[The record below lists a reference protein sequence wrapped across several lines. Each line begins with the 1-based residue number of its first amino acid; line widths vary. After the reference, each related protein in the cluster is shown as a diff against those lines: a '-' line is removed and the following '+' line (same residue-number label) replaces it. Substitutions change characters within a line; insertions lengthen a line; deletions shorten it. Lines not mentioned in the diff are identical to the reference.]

1 MDFGSSQFLIQT
13 HQVTLPARGRKPSD
27 RERWASTSKAT
38 RANPLGCL
46 FQRSGPGMIFTF
58 LRSRFLSL
66 PSRRQNPNVTSI
78 MTFVLAPVTQFY
90 DDREHHRDQNP
101 VEITVDVARLHSAE
115 FVSRPKSQIGDGVND
130 AVDNVIIKKAVE
142 P

>member
-27 RERWASTSKAT
+27 REQWASTSKAT

-46 FQRSGPGMIFTF
+46 FRRSGPGMIVTF

-66 PSRRQNPNVTSI
+66 PSPHQNPNVEPHGLTAVAPLDTLRRAEPSEAYPPCLLRRSSRFGCEGRAPRLRRVPTS
-78 MTFVLAPVTQFY
+78 
-90 DDREHHRDQNP
+90 
-101 VEITVDVARLHSAE
+101 HSSTG
-115 FVSRPKSQIGDGVND
+115 FHPWLR
-130 AVDNVIIKKAVE
+130 
-142 P
+142 